1 MIQAQRL
8 RVNQKLHQA
17 RLMQQAALQPVTDE
31 LNQLA
36 WQQACIEAAVLA
48 LDAARLAFLRE
59 LAAIYRLDVRAVQ
72 QPQDLRQLAAT
83 REQAVPEVEQ
93 FEAAFNH
100 PDQPLWQLKK
110 LLNEVHQIPAPKA
123 APAAGDWMPE
133 VSSTATADTS
143 LNTAVIP
150 LIPVEQLADH
160 YAASQEEG
168 RSHERQ
174 QLESIKSCLNALQ
187 ALIRQLREQ
196 LYED

>member
-59 LAAIYRLDVRAVQ
+59 LAAIHRLDVRAVQ
-72 QPQDLRQLAAT
+72 QPQDLRQLAVA
-83 REQAVPEVEQ
+83 REQALPELDQ
-93 FEAAFNH
+93 FEAAFNSPEH
-100 PDQPLWQLKK
+100 PLWRLKA
-110 LLNEVHQIPAPKA
+110 LLAEVHRIPAPTA

-133 VSSTATADTS
+133 APTTSTAEPHRSAIS
-143 LNTAVIP
+143 
-150 LIPVEQLADH
+150 LIPVEQLVDKATDSTIH
-160 YAASQEEG
+160 SREK
-168 RSHERQ
+168 Q
-174 QLESIKSCLNALQ
+174 QLGDVKNCLNAMQ
-187 ALIRQLREQ
+187 ALIQQLREQ